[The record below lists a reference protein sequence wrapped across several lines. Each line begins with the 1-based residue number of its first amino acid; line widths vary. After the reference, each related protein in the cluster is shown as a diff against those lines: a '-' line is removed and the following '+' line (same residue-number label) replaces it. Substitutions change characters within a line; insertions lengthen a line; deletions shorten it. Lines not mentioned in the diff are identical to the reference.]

1 MYCRFPATALMCL
14 MLQGCQP
21 PTYDI
26 LARIEGADLILEARG
41 SGSWPFRDDD
51 GIEAH
56 WVSVRDSSRL
66 LWAIELDPSRPNCR
80 ASGPTPPFP
89 LVYGRVPRCYL
100 ERIPAK
106 ALREGVLVRVEG
118 EGFRSGTGHFRLTR
132 AVLNVEGGHAW
143 KERESWP
150 ELPDPRYSEETSGTG
165 AGTADAPAPDMIEPA
180 P

>member
-1 MYCRFPATALMCL
+1 MHGRFPAIALMCL

-26 LARIEGADLILEARG
+26 LARIDGADLILEARG
-41 SGSWPFRDDD
+41 SGSWPFRDED

-56 WVSVRDSSRL
+56 WVSVRDGSKL
-66 LWAIELDPSRPNCR
+66 LWAIELDGSRPNCR

-89 LVYGRVPRCYL
+89 LVYGRVPRCYR
-100 ERIPAK
+100 ERAPARP
-106 ALREGVLVRVEG
+106 LREGVLIRVEG

-132 AVLNVEGGHAW
+132 AVRNVEPDEAW
-143 KERESWP
+143 KEREAWP
-150 ELPDPRYSEETSGTG
+150 NLPDPRYPENASGTDV
-165 AGTADAPAPDMIEPA
+165 GTVDPPTRNMIEPA